1 MAKKQ
6 SNTSENSAALQGA
19 KPGMFIPIPTAEITN
34 AAETA
39 RLRAEREAKEKTDK
53 KAADAVVALISAI
66 GVVEYTDACL
76 KKINAAKQAYI
87 QLTPDQKLLVENAD
101 VITTSEKEYDKL
113 KIAAE
118 KEAKEKADKKAAD
131 AVVVLISAIGTV
143 EYTDAC
149 LKKIEAAKQAYNQL
163 TQEQKSLVE
172 NGDVFIASVIKYK
185 ELEVAAAKVEEARKK
200 AEKEAET
207 ARKKAEKD
215 AKEKADKKAADAV
228 VALIRA
234 IGVVE
239 YTDACLKKINAAKI
253 EYSKLT
259 ADQKKL
265 VGNADVI
272 AASEKEYDRLKIA
285 VEKEAEIARKKA
297 EKEAEIARIRAKREA
312 EIARIRAEREAKEKA
327 HKKTADAVVALISAI
342 GVVEFTDACLE
353 KIYAAKIE
361 YSKLT
366 AYQKKLVGNADV
378 ITASEKEYD
387 KLKNAAEKEAE
398 IARIRVERKAK
409 EKEAKEKADK
419 KAAADV
425 TTMISA
431 IGTVKYTAACLKKI
445 EAAKQAYVQ
454 LTPDQ
459 KLLVEDASVILA
471 SKKEYERLK
480 IAAEEK
486 EARKKEA
493 ERKKKR
499 NIILIIASLLLI
511 SILYILFAGIEGGD
525 AHSES
530 KVLKELNT
538 TDNSSV
544 VSRHN
549 HYNENLEQKRKE
561 AEQEKA
567 KITNYKRNIV
577 YAKSAEELLNIY
589 NAIQQE
595 DISKDSA
602 QVLLGLAA
610 EMLYFCYKDGVGG
623 VSQNRSAAINWLEKA
638 ANHGNPDAMEIIGYA
653 YLYQLGYYSS
663 ECSLDPKKAYYWLE
677 KAIKLN
683 PDNEDLKKAHNK
695 AKKIVSVMN
704 KYGNAKMS
712 WKIERR
718 GSYPCNDRYL
728 ILDVYKKEKYGD
740 MEHEYY
746 STVLEEKLYYSG
758 DSGTWLY

>member
-6 SNTSENSAALQGA
+6 SNTSENSAALQSA
-19 KPGMFIPIPTAEITN
+19 KPGMFIPIPTAEITS

-39 RLRAEREAKEKTDK
+39 RIRAERE
-53 KAADAVVALISAI
+53 
-66 GVVEYTDACL
+66 
-76 KKINAAKQAYI
+76 
-87 QLTPDQKLLVENAD
+87 
-101 VITTSEKEYDKL
+101 
-113 KIAAE
+113 
-118 KEAKEKADKKAAD
+118 
-131 AVVVLISAIGTV
+131 
-143 EYTDAC
+143 
-149 LKKIEAAKQAYNQL
+149 
-163 TQEQKSLVE
+163 
-172 NGDVFIASVIKYK
+172 
-185 ELEVAAAKVEEARKK
+185 
-200 AEKEAET
+200 
-207 ARKKAEKD
+207 

-239 YTDACLKKINAAKI
+239 YTDACLEKINAAKQA
-253 EYSKLT
+253 YTKLT

-265 VGNADVI
+265 VENADVI
-272 AASEKEYDRLKIA
+272 AASEKEYDELKIA
-285 VEKEAEIARKKA
+285 AEKEAEAARKKAEREAKEKADKEAADAVVALIRAIGVVEYTDACLKKINAAKQAYTKLTADQKKLVENADVIAASEKEYDELKIAAEKEAEAARKKA
-297 EKEAEIARIRAKREA
+297 EKEA

-327 HKKTADAVVALISAI
+327 DKKTADAVVALISAI

-366 AYQKKLVGNADV
+366 AYQKKLVENADV
-378 ITASEKEYD
+378 ITTSEKEYD

-419 KAAADV
+419 KAADDV

-445 EAAKQAYVQ
+445 ETAKQAYVQ

-459 KLLVEDASVILA
+459 KLLVENASVILA

-525 AHSES
+525 THSES

-549 HYNENLEQKRKE
+549 HYNENLEQKRIE

-595 DISKDSA
+595 NMNTDSA

-638 ANHGNPDAMEIIGYA
+638 ANHGNPDALEISKRES
-653 YLYQLGYYSS
+653 Q
-663 ECSLDPKKAYYWLE
+663 
-677 KAIKLN
+677 
-683 PDNEDLKKAHNK
+683 
-695 AKKIVSVMN
+695 
-704 KYGNAKMS
+704 
-712 WKIERR
+712 
-718 GSYPCNDRYL
+718 
-728 ILDVYKKEKYGD
+728 
-740 MEHEYY
+740 
-746 STVLEEKLYYSG
+746 TF
-758 DSGTWLY
+758 

>member
-6 SNTSENSAALQGA
+6 SNTSENSAASQSA
-19 KPGMFIPIPTAEITN
+19 KPGMFIPIPTAEITS

-39 RLRAEREAKEKTDK
+39 RIRAEREAKEKADKKAADAVVALIRAIGVVEYTDACREKINAAKQAYTKLTADQKKLVDNADVITTSEKEYDKLKIAAEKEAKERAAKEAKEKADK

-76 KKINAAKQAYI
+76 KKINAAKQAY
-87 QLTPDQKLLVENAD
+87 A
-101 VITTSEKEYDKL
+101 
-113 KIAAE
+113 
-118 KEAKEKADKKAAD
+118 
-131 AVVVLISAIGTV
+131 
-143 EYTDAC
+143 
-149 LKKIEAAKQAYNQL
+149 
-163 TQEQKSLVE
+163 
-172 NGDVFIASVIKYK
+172 
-185 ELEVAAAKVEEARKK
+185 
-200 AEKEAET
+200 
-207 ARKKAEKD
+207 
-215 AKEKADKKAADAV
+215 
-228 VALIRA
+228 
-234 IGVVE
+234 
-239 YTDACLKKINAAKI
+239 
-253 EYSKLT
+253 KLT

-265 VGNADVI
+265 VENADVI
-272 AASEKEYDRLKIA
+272 SASEKDYNELK
-285 VEKEAEIARKKA
+285 
-297 EKEAEIARIRAKREA
+297 
-312 EIARIRAEREAKEKA
+312 
-327 HKKTADAVVALISAI
+327 SAI
-342 GVVEFTDACLE
+342 DKQAADEVITMIKNIGVIECTSDCV
-353 KIYAAKIE
+353 AKINVA
-361 YSKLT
+361 KL
-366 AYQKKLVGNADV
+366 A
-378 ITASEKEYD
+378 YD
-387 KLKNAAEKEAE
+387 KLSPDQEGLVDMQVGDILLRMADVAKRYAAVIAEKRAN
-398 IARIRVERKAK
+398 ERT

-454 LTPDQ
+454 LTSDQ
-459 KLLVEDASVILA
+459 KLLVENASVILA

-525 AHSES
+525 THSES

-538 TDNSSV
+538 TDNSSF

-549 HYNENLEQKRKE
+549 HYNENLEQKRIE

-595 DISKDSA
+595 DMNKDSA

-623 VSQNRSAAINWLEKA
+623 VSQDQNAAIKWLEKA
-638 ANHGNPDAMEIIGYA
+638 ANHGNPDALEI
-653 YLYQLGYYSS
+653 S
-663 ECSLDPKKAYYWLE
+663 
-677 KAIKLN
+677 
-683 PDNEDLKKAHNK
+683 
-695 AKKIVSVMN
+695 
-704 KYGNAKMS
+704 
-712 WKIERR
+712 
-718 GSYPCNDRYL
+718 
-728 ILDVYKKEKYGD
+728 KKESK
-740 MEHEYY
+740 
-746 STVLEEKLYYSG
+746 TF
-758 DSGTWLY
+758 